1 MALTYAYTYIWYQ
14 ITLIFKKKPNF
25 AIMLIISF
33 KISFVLCIFLKILRF
48 NLIKL
53 DVLLSFLFINYFLK
67 NTVLYLKGLKKG
79 KVKEDFQYNIRK
91 ET

>member
-14 ITLIFKKKPNF
+14 ITLIFKKNPNF

-33 KISFVLCIFLKILRF
+33 NIFLLFIFLKILRF

-53 DVLLSFLFINYFLK
+53 YVLLSFLFINYFLK

>member
-1 MALTYAYTYIWYQ
+1 MALTYAYTYIWFQ
-14 ITLIFKKKPNF
+14 ITLILKKNKLCNYAYF
-25 AIMLIISF
+25 SF

-53 DVLLSFLFINYFLK
+53 YVLLSFLFINYFLK